1 MKKPI
6 IFSLFFFILTAISSF
21 GQGIGV
27 WVEETVD
34 PTTGLRT
41 GKIEVNGELFE
52 IKPNV
57 TITSA
62 RLWRADLRNANLRGA
77 VLDGARLVT
86 TNLEGANL
94 SGASLRG
101 ANLDR
106 ANLTRAN
113 ITCLLYTSPSPRD

>member
-34 PTTGLRT
+34 PNTGLRT

-86 TNLEGANL
+86 TNLEGACQKT
-94 SGASLRG
+94 AI
-101 ANLDR
+101 A
-106 ANLTRAN
+106 
-113 ITCLLYTSPSPRD
+113 